1 MFLNLAFA
9 LLVNAQNPKAYDVG
23 RKHRANEYSL
33 SPRKGQ
39 YDYIASALICMY
51 YIYMCVYVHICTYM
65 YIDGCI

>member
-51 YIYMCVYVHICTYM
+51 YIYVCVCMCIYVHT
-65 YIDGCI
+65 CI